1 MTKDTAIFWC
11 REPKFRGASISQ
23 SQPLWQYEPGFV
35 QYSTAPV
42 ELDDKWVFP
51 AEPGKKHR
59 DGMGWIHNMTFS
71 YIFHIPSSSD

>member
-42 ELDDKWVFP
+42 ELDDKWFFSCRTW
-51 AEPGKKHR
+51 KKNIGMEW
-59 DGMGWIHNMTFS
+59 DGYTI
-71 YIFHIPSSSD
+71 